1 MASFPVGHSSAGS
14 LHKKRYFFAF
24 LRRAIACE
32 PQTYF
37 RSSLL
42 FLRKIRLG
50 RGRDNKPKLI
60 LRKLFVG
67 VLRSQVLKWV
77 WILETRSEN
86 GFGKWH
92 FLVWRRVRIWR
103 TGRRSPLR
111 ISRRTPRGD
120 SESRAGK
127 RSEKWV
133 KVLRCLKFPSGRT
146 SRGDHA
152 CHFLVT
158 AVITINFT
166 IKIL

>member
-24 LRRAIACE
+24 LRRAIACK

-60 LRKLFVG
+60 LRNLFVG

-86 GFGKWH
+86 GCGKWH

-111 ISRRTPRGD
+111 ISRRTPQGD

-127 RSEKWV
+127 RSEKWA
-133 KVLRCLKFPSGRT
+133 KVLLAAIFKQEKQCA
-146 SRGDHA
+146 H
-152 CHFLVT
+152 LVPQA
-158 AVITINFT
+158 AVGWKNMDWDG
-166 IKIL
+166 